1 MTKWRVATVILAVV
15 GLACVGVAIYYWITP
30 AGSLPSFFPGYKPGS
45 NVVHIK
51 HGIAAVIAGV
61 LVLLGAWF
69 ASAKWNTSANLEVP
83 R

>member
-1 MTKWRVATVILAVV
+1 MTKWRAVTVILAVV
-15 GLACVGVAIYYWITP
+15 GLACVGVAIYYWVTP
-30 AGSLPSFFPGYKPGS
+30 AGSLPSFFPGHKSGS
-45 NVVHIK
+45 NVIHVK

-69 ASAKWNTSANLEVP
+69 ASARWNNSGDVEVQ